1 MAKSKPKKAAAKPAK
16 AKAAK
21 PKPKAKTVKAKPAAS
36 KAVKSKK
43 AAPKAKPKTAKSK
56 TAAKPKTVKKTKTK
70 TKPKKG
76 AVKKAAP
83 SLAASGAT
91 PTINSP
97 SHNSSQPSGQNLTV
111 NVGIDTGNIRYRIE
125 FTDISGSPPFP
136 APFTVDTAV
145 GARIVPFNAT
155 IPGSEIAP
163 GKTYQILVMVH
174 PDDGSTPPHNTAQI
188 TITTP

>member
-21 PKPKAKTVKAKPAAS
+21 PKPKAKTVKAKPAAPKAAKS
-36 KAVKSKK
+36 KKAAPKAKAKTAKK
-43 AAPKAKPKTAKSK
+43 AAPKAKPKT
-56 TAAKPKTVKKTKTK
+56 VKKAAPK

-76 AVKKAAP
+76 AKKTE
-83 SLAASGAT
+83 SLAAAGAQ

-97 SHNSSQPSGQNLTV
+97 IQNSSQPSGQNLTV

-125 FTDISGSPPFP
+125 FTDVSGSPPHP

-145 GARIVPFNAT
+145 GARLVPFNAT
-155 IPGSEIAP
+155 IPGAQIAP
-163 GKTYQILVMVH
+163 GKTYQIKVKVH
-174 PDDGSTPPHNTAQI
+174 PDDGATPPNGTDLV